1 MAIKPKAVTIS
12 DVASAS
18 GVSVG
23 TVSRALNTPDSV
35 RPATL
40 EKVRAVIHELG
51 FQPDARA
58 QNMRRR
64 KTLTVGF
71 IVDDISNPLH
81 AITFK
86 AAEAELREQG
96 YWLHLVNTEGKARQE
111 AEAIDML
118 QHGRVDGLI
127 MTLNNEKDPRCLD
140 RLAALR
146 VPSVLLDREI
156 DLGMDAVLT
165 DHAPGVFQATDYLI
179 GLGHRRIALI
189 TAGPE
194 IRPGRERVRGFVE
207 AFARRTLPCPHDLV
221 RSQRLSTDFGF
232 REASA
237 LLQGPDRP
245 SAIIAAGNRIL
256 VGVLKAIQ
264 QQDVAVPDAL
274 SLVTCDRTDLTRLYP
289 GPLTVIDRDIED
301 IGRTAAQL
309 LLERLAEGSSKPPR
323 RILFAT
329 RLILG
334 RTCAPPAAAPGGRA
348 TLQGGSP
355 A

>member
-1 MAIKPKAVTIS
+1 MARKTGKAATIS
-12 DVASAS
+12 DVAMKS

-23 TVSRALNTPDSV
+23 TVSRTLNAPDTV

-40 EKVRAVIHELG
+40 RRVRAIIDELG

-64 KTLTVGF
+64 RTSTVGF

-86 AAEAELREQG
+86 AAEAELREHG

-111 AEAIDML
+111 ADAIERL

-127 MTLNNEKDPRCLD
+127 MTINNEKDGQCRD

-146 VPSVLLDREI
+146 VPSVLLDREVELAI
-156 DLGMDAVLT
+156 DAVLT
-165 DHAPGVFQATDYLI
+165 DHAPGLFQATDYLLEI
-179 GLGHRRIALI
+179 GHRRIALI

-194 IRPGRERVRGFVE
+194 IRPGRERVKGFVE
-207 AFARRTLPCPHDLV
+207 AFGRRKLACPHELI
-221 RSQRLSTDFGF
+221 RSQRLSPDFGF
-232 REASA
+232 HEASS
-237 LLQGPDRP
+237 LMQGPDRP
-245 SAIIAAGNRIL
+245 TAIIAGGNRIL

-264 QQDVAVPDAL
+264 QQRIVIPDEL
-274 SLVTCDRTDLTRLYP
+274 SLVTCDSTDLTRLYP
-289 GPLTVIDRDIED
+289 GPLTVVDRDIED

-309 LLERLAEGSSKPPR
+309 LLERLGDRHNAPAR
-323 RILFAT
+323 RILVST

-334 RTCAPPAAAPGGRA
+334 GSCAPSPPG
-348 TLQGGSP
+348 
-355 A
+355 